1 MSDRLPKFIDPLLLA
16 DKNISLKGNLP
27 LSALDRVREL
37 LVNDEGKVSLTLHF
51 GKAGKQAVI
60 EGHIS
65 AVLPVKCQ
73 RCLEAVEWPIS
84 SDIRL
89 GIVSS
94 FAKAGNLPENFEP
107 LLVTDD
113 GKIAL
118 KDIVEDEILIL
129 LPDIPKHP
137 ENCTIDIPSSEQVK
151 PSESPAKPPANN
163 PFSILATIKK
173 PETIN
178 GSTKE

>member
-1 MSDRLPKFIDPLLLA
+1 MSDRLPKFIDPLLLV
-16 DKNISLKGNLP
+16 DKNACLKGKLP
-27 LSALDRVREL
+27 LSTLDRVREL
-37 LVNDEGKVSLTLHF
+37 LVNDEGEVSLTLHF
-51 GKAGKQAVI
+51 GKEGKQAVI

-73 RCLEAVEWPIS
+73 RCLEAIEWPIN

-94 FAKAGNLPENFEP
+94 FAQADKLPESFEP

-118 KDIVEDEILIL
+118 KNIVEDEILIL
-129 LPDIPKHP
+129 LPDIPKHS
-137 ENCTIDIPSSEQVK
+137 ENCAVDIPSSEQVK
-151 PSESPAKPPANN
+151 ASESPVKPPANN